1 MSKKKKKKEEE
12 KKSLDKNQLLIS
24 SVPHLLAFFF
34 LLFNPAI
41 CYSISFANTRARA
54 AVLQFCAALTL
65 TQFLFFLISLYFSK
79 YTCRFFFSFIRFL
92 SH

>member
-1 MSKKKKKKEEE
+1 MSKKEEK

-34 LLFNPAI
+34 LFNPTI

-65 TQFLFFLISLYFSK
+65 TQFLFFLISLYLSK